1 MAVFHGAY
9 EETFT
14 VDVPLEK
21 AKAHFGKLELIGKN
35 YDGVDRWEKVD
46 DCTLRI
52 MLKPQ
57 DALGVS
63 FRGEHVCKYVFGDR
77 ETTWKSE
84 PGGNMRSHGRT
95 TFEPVGEGRTRITHR
110 DEIEC
115 DIEINRFLAKAL
127 QPVVGLGIERGVKAY
142 LARMRKAL

>member
-1 MAVFHGAY
+1 MAVFRGAY

-52 MLKPQ
+52 VLKPQ

-63 FRGEHVCKYVFGDR
+63 FRGEHVCKYRFGDR
-77 ETTWKSE
+77 ESE
-84 PGGNMRSHGRT
+84 PGGNMRSRGRT
-95 TFEPVGEGRTRITHR
+95 TFEAVGEGRTRVTHR

-142 LARMRKAL
+142 LVRMRKAL